1 LTSEKTFSQRQGIE
15 DKKKDQEKSVNDTL
29 KHSIWNVIFRQYLD
43 IGKLPSEVLIQ
54 DSPELKKF
62 FEMILYDFFKVPADT
77 IINGYLANA
86 IEETR
91 ELYYKLKWNE
101 MYDFIE
107 FLADI
112 QQTESVD
119 KRISFIQD
127 CNNILER
134 ECTKYRFVDH
144 KITKID

>member
-1 LTSEKTFSQRQGIE
+1 LTSKKNFSQREGIE
-15 DKKKDQEKSVNDTL
+15 ERKKDQNKSVDDTL
-29 KHSIWNVIFRQYLD
+29 KHSVWNVVFRQYLD
-43 IGKLPSEVLIQ
+43 VGKLPSAVLIQ
-54 DSPELKKF
+54 DNPELKKF
-62 FEMILYDFFKVPADT
+62 FERILYDFFKVPADT

-91 ELYYKLKWNE
+91 ELYYKLEWNE

-112 QQTESVD
+112 QQIESVD
-119 KRISFIQD
+119 KRIPFIHD

-134 ECTKYRFVDH
+134 ECAKYRFVDH
-144 KITKID
+144 KITKVN